1 MEIEFDSDKNQRNI
15 EIRGIDF
22 SIAVDFDF
30 DNALEVDQVVSGEL
44 RHFALGFIGNRLHA
58 LVYTMRGETIRVI
71 SLRKANKREARLY
84 GQTS

>member
-71 SLRKANKREARLY
+71 SLRKANKQEARLY